1 MEHSYTRDWKPTAN
15 SEIMATRTILVER
28 PPLCPS
34 CHQLPPNHDEKVDT
48 PEAYNIPIPPYNEE
62 AGRAALNTTEEMIQS
77 CHNRNSD
84 SDDWTET
91 MQKTNWTGDFCSFF
105 LIFVAFLLL
114 NTFIE
119 WLLNELLFA
128 FDT

>member
-105 LIFVAFLLL
+105 FYFRCIPFAKYIHRMV
-114 NTFIE
+114 IE
-119 WLLNELLFA
+119 
-128 FDT
+128 